1 MCITYPDVHN
11 LSTCAQPIQISPE
24 GMAGNEGPGEGTYT
38 TRHQCGGC
46 RRGRRAWPGF
56 EPTRR
61 VKLTAQ
67 TVSGRA
73 RRSPQPRW
81 RSQQEHQ
88 RRSQRNTEGPAN
100 GTPVT
105 QPQEHRRRG
114 RRAGPTAPETP
125 VHSQQEHRR
134 HSQQEPRRRS
144 QQKHQRHSSKNTSGA
159 ASKNPGG
166 AAATR
171 VCERPGGE
179 SPPPGLYARI
189 TCR

>member
-1 MCITYPDVHN
+1 MMSRGPARVKDWGSRPPTHIRIGKQHPDSLITYPDVHN

-88 RRSQRNTEGPAN
+88 RRSQ
-100 GTPVT
+100 
-105 QPQEHRRRG
+105 
-114 RRAGPTAPETP
+114 
-125 VHSQQEHRR
+125 
-134 HSQQEPRRRS
+134 
-144 QQKHQRHSSKNTSGA
+144 QKHQRHSSKNTSGA